1 MTQEPTILFGV
12 GATKAGTTWLYDYLS
27 SHPDCHLRSIKE
39 LHYFDA
45 IDAGRVDQQLQSRYA
60 AAGRLV
66 TLAHK
71 SSNVASAEAR
81 QTDLADW
88 IDVLELP
95 SESSAAYLGY
105 LTAGQGDRRV
115 VADITPSYALLSAA
129 RLKKMAAISP
139 DTRFVYLMRDPVA
152 RLWSHVRMV
161 ASRTA
166 GNFPAK
172 AREILRNIVNGET
185 SSVTNRGD
193 YAATLTRLQSAID
206 PSRLLVM
213 FQETLMTTPGVTRL
227 CRFLGIRTQPADF
240 SRRVHEGTPLA
251 MTVEDHASARAFLRS
266 QYEFVARQFSDLP
279 DAWRM
284 NMNEV
289 AR

>member
-45 IDAGRVDQQLQSRYA
+45 LDAGRVDQQLQSRYA
-60 AAGRLV
+60 AAGRL
-66 TLAHK
+66 LP
-71 SSNVASAEAR
+71 SSRKPKADDEAR

-95 SESSAAYLGY
+95 SESPDAYLGY

-129 RLKKMAAISP
+129 RLKKMATIAP

-152 RLWSHVRMV
+152 RLWSHIRMV
-161 ASRTA
+161 ASRTT

-172 AREILRNIVNGET
+172 AREILRNIANGET
-185 SSVTNRGD
+185 SSVTTRGD

-206 PSRLLVM
+206 PQRLLVM

-251 MTVEDHASARAFLRS
+251 MTDEDHATARAFLRS
-266 QYEFVARQFSDLP
+266 QYDFVARQFSDLP

>member
-27 SHPDCHLRSIKE
+27 THPDCHLRSIKE

-45 IDAGRVDQQLQSRYA
+45 LDTNRVDQQLQSRYA
-60 AAGRLV
+60 AAGRL
-66 TLAHK
+66 LPSSRK
-71 SSNVASAEAR
+71 SKVNDEAR

-95 SESSAAYLGY
+95 SENTAAYLGY

-115 VADITPSYALLSAA
+115 VGDITPSYGLLSAE
-129 RLKKMAAISP
+129 RLQKMAAIAP

-152 RLWSHVRMV
+152 RLWSHIRMV
-161 ASRTA
+161 AGRTA
-166 GNFPAK
+166 GNFPVK

-185 SSVTNRGD
+185 SSVTTRGD
-193 YAATLTRLQSAID
+193 YAATVTRLQAAID

-213 FQETLMTTPGVTRL
+213 FQETLMTMPGLTRL
-227 CRFLGIRTQPADF
+227 CSFLGIATQPADF
-240 SRRVHEGTPLA
+240 SKRVHEGTPLA
-251 MTVEDHASARAFLRS
+251 MTDEDHASARAYLRS
-266 QYEFVARQFSDLP
+266 QYDFVARQFSDIP
-279 DAWRM
+279 DAWCK